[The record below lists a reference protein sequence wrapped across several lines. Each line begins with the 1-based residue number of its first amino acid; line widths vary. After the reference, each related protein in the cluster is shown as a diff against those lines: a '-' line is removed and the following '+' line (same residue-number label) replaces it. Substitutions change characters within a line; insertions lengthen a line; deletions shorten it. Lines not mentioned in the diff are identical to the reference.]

1 MYTRSNYDKRQN
13 DISVPFNYSGNAFRN
28 TSHEPETKIHT
39 PKATVA
45 QRKIHSYDEN
55 DREKSLSLP
64 EDEAETL
71 SNQLDEEES
80 EEVSVPA
87 SQVKKG
93 GLGDLSDSLGKLIGG
108 IGSEE
113 LLIIALMLTVYLAEG
128 ESADSEQAVAHLSI
142 LDFRH
147 QIFSFSFSPN
157 RPVGFTS
164 RTTTSRMKAKA
175 SR

>member
-13 DISVPFNYSGNAFRN
+13 GISVPFNYSGNAFRN

-45 QRKIHSYDEN
+45 PRKIHSYDEN

-64 EDEAETL
+64 EDEEETL

-113 LLIIALMLTVYLAEG
+113 LLLLALLLITANAKGG
-128 ESADSEQAVAHLSI
+128 EDNDELSLI
-142 LDFRH
+142 LLLLLLL
-147 QIFSFSFSPN
+147 
-157 RPVGFTS
+157 
-164 RTTTSRMKAKA
+164 K
-175 SR
+175 